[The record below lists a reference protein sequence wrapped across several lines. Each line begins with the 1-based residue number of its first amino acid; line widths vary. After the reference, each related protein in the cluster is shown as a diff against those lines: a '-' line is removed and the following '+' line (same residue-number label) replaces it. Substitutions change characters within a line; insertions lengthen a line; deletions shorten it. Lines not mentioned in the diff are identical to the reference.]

1 MARTFLLDG
10 TALAYRSHFAF
21 ARSGLTTAD
30 GKPTGAT
37 YGFTT
42 VLRRLLEQEQP
53 DSIAVA
59 FDAKGKTF
67 RHKQFAEYKA
77 TRERAPEDLLEQLQ
91 NLRDVVRAH
100 GIAIFEVPGYEA
112 DDVIGTLAKQAE
124 ARGDEVWIVTG
135 DKDFMQLVSDRVQLY
150 NVFKAGEPVV
160 HQGLAAVE
168 EKFGGTPEQV
178 IDVLAIMGDA
188 SDNVPGVKG
197 IGEKGAIKLIQTY
210 GSVDGVLA
218 ALDELTP
225 KQREKIEQSR
235 DALVM
240 SRELVTIETAV
251 PLDPGLDAVGAPQI
265 DTERLAELYRAW
277 EFRTLLANL
286 EGSGEQAPK
295 LEREYRTVAN
305 LEDLDELE
313 AELRAAVRF
322 AIDTETTSLFPLQAE
337 LVGISFS
344 SSPGKA
350 WYLPFNAEPPVHP
363 DGPAALLERVRPLIE
378 DPSLERCAQN
388 AKYDWLVFRAQGL
401 TPPPPAFDT
410 LLASFSAFGT
420 SRANNLD
427 ALALHYFDLEK
438 IPTKELI
445 GTGAKQISMADVPV
459 EQVAEYACED
469 ADITWRLVGE
479 LEGEL
484 DEHEARS
491 LYEDV
496 ELPLLPVLERMEARG
511 IRLDEQ
517 LLREYS
523 VELEAAI
530 VELENAIH
538 DDAGEVFK
546 INSTKALGAILFEK
560 LRIHEEAGV
569 KNPKRTKTGY
579 STDAATLS
587 ENYADVPIVGRL
599 LEYRELTKLKSTYVD
614 ALPRFVNG
622 RTGRVHCSFS
632 QVSAAT
638 GRLACSDPNLQN
650 IPIRTER
657 GRRLRRAFVP
667 READEHGPWT
677 FLAADYSQIEL
688 RVMAHLSGDA
698 LMIQAFEDGHDVHA
712 ATAAAIFEVEPDAVD
727 RTMRSQAKVI
737 NFGLLYGMGPQRLAR
752 ETGLTIPEAKDFI
765 ERYFASFPTVRD
777 WLDATVESAKEKGYV
792 ETLLGRR
799 RHLPDLNSK
808 NSRLRSFAE
817 NAAVNTPVQGSA
829 ADIIKLAMLRVED
842 ALEGA
847 GLERELLLQVHD
859 ELLFEV
865 PEAQLEAATRVVVET
880 MEGAIRLAV
889 PLAVEAGSGAT
900 WLEAH

>member
-21 ARSGLTTAD
+21 ARSGLATAD
-30 GKPTGAT
+30 GRPTGAT

-42 VLRRLLEQEQP
+42 VLRRLLADEQP

-67 RHKQFAEYKA
+67 RHKQYSEYKA
-77 TRERAPEDLLEQLQ
+77 TRERAPEDLIDQLP

-100 GIAIFEVPGYEA
+100 GIAIFEVPGFEA

-124 ARGDEVWIVTG
+124 ARGDEVWIVSG
-135 DKDFMQLVSDRVQLY
+135 DKDFMQLVSDKLQLY
-150 NVFKAGEPVV
+150 NVFKQGEPVV
-160 HQGLAAVE
+160 LQGLEAVA

-197 IGEKGAIKLIQTY
+197 IGEKGAIKLIQQY
-210 GSVDGVLA
+210 GSVDGVLG

-240 SRELVTIETAV
+240 SRELVTIHTEV
-251 PLDPGLDAVGAPQI
+251 PLDPGLDAIGGPQI
-265 DTERLAELYRAW
+265 DNERLAELFKAW
-277 EFRTLLANL
+277 EFRTLLASV
-286 EGSGEQAPK
+286 ESDGKEVPE
-295 LEREYRTVAN
+295 LERTYRQVETLA
-305 LEDLDELE
+305 DLDELE
-313 AELRAAVRF
+313 SELRSAGRF
-322 AIDTETTSLFPLQAE
+322 AIDTETTSLLALQAR

-344 SSPGKA
+344 CSAGKA

-378 DPSLERCAQN
+378 DPGLERCAQN

-401 TPPPPAFDT
+401 APPPPSFDT

-427 ALALHYFDLEK
+427 NLALHYFDVQK
-438 IPTKELI
+438 IPTKDLI
-445 GTGAKQISMADVPV
+445 GSGAKQVSMADVPV
-459 EQVAEYACED
+459 DQVSEYACED

-479 LEGEL
+479 LEREL
-484 DEHEARS
+484 DDHEARS
-491 LYEDV
+491 LFTDLEM
-496 ELPLLPVLERMEARG
+496 PLLPVLERMEARG
-511 IRLDEQ
+511 ICLDEG

-523 VELEAAI
+523 KELESAI
-530 VELENAIH
+530 AELEGAIH
-538 DDAGEVFK
+538 DAAGEVFK

-579 STDAATLS
+579 STDASTLS
-587 ENYADVPIVGRL
+587 DNYADVPIVAKL

-614 ALPRFVNG
+614 ALPRFVHPQ
-622 RTGRVHCSFS
+622 TKRVHCSFS

-667 READEHGPWT
+667 READERGTWC

-712 ATAAAIFEVEPDAVD
+712 ATAAAIFDVETDAVD

-752 ETGLTIPEAKDFI
+752 ETGFTIPEAKDFI

-777 WLDATVESAKEKGYV
+777 WLDATVESARERGYV
-792 ETLLGRR
+792 ETLMGRR
-799 RHLPDLNSK
+799 RLLPDIDSK

-842 ALEGA
+842 ALTGA
-847 GLERELLLQVHD
+847 GLQSELLLQVHD

-865 PEAQLEAATRVVVET
+865 PTSELEAARRVVIEA
-880 MEGAIRLAV
+880 MEGAMDLAV
-889 PLAVEAGSGAT
+889 PLAVEAGSGST